1 MHTFR
6 EFVKA
11 RDRVLTEADGGK
23 HLRRVLVANM
33 GLEDIINQKTG
44 EDIPLEQLDL
54 DAVAKKLKGSA
65 LWTKLPQKSQNRA
78 EEIFRQP
85 MNRRLAELLD
95 TLTAI
100 PINLAKAVT
109 QDDGQTPQTTAKQPP
124 DLSQGTDNM

>member
-1 MHTFR
+1 MKTFR

-11 RDRVLTEADGGK
+11 RDRVLTEADESK
-23 HLRRVLVANM
+23 HLRRVLIANM

-54 DAVAKKLKGSA
+54 DVIAKRLKGSA
-65 LWTKLPQKSQNRA
+65 LWTKLPEKSQKRA

-100 PINLAKAVT
+100 PIKLAKVTT
-109 QDDGQTPQTTAKQPP
+109 QDDGPTPQTTAKQPP